1 MGRMLSS
8 TEPFDSIDFAP
19 ERQLIASARAQAAL
33 AVGSTTTSD
42 SKAPSALSADSASS
56 INADTSTSG
65 TCSVGSCPYPQSFPG
80 YEVVGEPL
88 HGGQG
93 LVFKAVQRSTQRL
106 VAIKLMRE
114 GPFAGV
120 AERARF
126 EREIQILGLIRHPN
140 IVAIHGAGVVAGS
153 HYYVMDFVS
162 GRSLDEYILQQR
174 PDKRQVLSL
183 FAKIS
188 EAVHAAHQ
196 LGIVHRDLKP
206 SNVFVD
212 ERSEPLILDFG
223 LAKRAI
229 EGAALPITETGQ
241 FLGSLPWVAPE
252 QAEGRQSTIDA
263 RTDVYA
269 LGMMLYFVLTGGFP
283 YSVSGSVREVLDHI
297 INDVPVRPARKHRA
311 IDDEMETM
319 ILKCLQKDRDR
330 RYQTA
335 GDFARDLRCY
345 LSGEPI
351 EAKRDSTIYLLRKQL
366 RRNLVPFSIAGA
378 FLVTIVVALVVSA
391 AEWHRA
397 ETQWEAAELSK
408 AQALAVTGFLTDT
421 LSTANPYVGD
431 AANPRVG
438 EVLNGAMQRAEST
451 FSDQPLVRA
460 AIYDSLF
467 GAFDA
472 LGRFADA
479 DTCATRSLALRRQW
493 CRPDDPQL
501 IQSLR
506 NSATVASK
514 LARHAEADQLAREAL
529 QVAQRTNGPD
539 HTETAESLVT
549 LAVVLNAQG
558 RYAESEPILRD
569 AVERHSRLHGP
580 EHELTVMAQFRLAG
594 CLYELAR
601 IDEARPIFEQVV
613 ERSRRS
619 LDPDHPDIANR
630 LSSLG
635 AVVHLAGE
643 LSAAE
648 EMHREALEIR
658 RRRFGDEHIYVANS
672 LNNLGFVLTDLG
684 RFDEAEP
691 LYQQSLDLR
700 RRLYGPRRIEVTFA
714 LNGLAR
720 LYLQTDRA
728 AEAETLLR
736 ESLDIFA
743 ETLPDHWRRG
753 YTQCLLGA
761 TLTGLGQLDDA
772 EALLDQGV
780 PTVLSHRGHAD
791 MFSQEVLRYI
801 TDFYLLTGRQGVAE
815 PYRKLIAAK

>member
-1 MGRMLSS
+1 M
-8 TEPFDSIDFAP
+8 DIAP
-19 ERQLIASARAQAAL
+19 ERRLIASARAQAAL
-33 AVGSTTTSD
+33 AFGSTTDSD
-42 SKAPSALSADSASS
+42 SNIPCALSTDS
-56 INADTSTSG
+56 INSVDSETSTSG
-65 TCSVGSCPYPQSFPG
+65 TGSLGSCPYPQSFPG

-93 LVFKAVQRSTQRL
+93 LVFKAVQRTTQRL
-106 VAIKLMRE
+106 VAIKLMKE
-114 GPFAGV
+114 GPFAGA

-140 IVAIHGAGVVAGS
+140 IIAIHGAGVAAGS
-153 HYYVMDFVS
+153 HYYVMDYVS
-162 GRSLDEYILQQR
+162 GQPVDDYVHQHR
-174 PDKRQVLSL
+174 PDKRQVIAL
-183 FAKIS
+183 FAKIG

-212 ERSEPLILDFG
+212 ERGEPLILDFG
-223 LAKRAI
+223 LAKRAL

-252 QAEGRQSTIDA
+252 QAEGLQDTVDA

-283 YSVSGSVREVLDHI
+283 YTINGSVREVLDHI
-297 INDVPVRPARKHRA
+297 INDVPVRPSRRDRG
-311 IDDEMETM
+311 IDDEMETI
-319 ILKCLQKDRDR
+319 ILKCLQKDRAR
-330 RYQTA
+330 RYQAA

-351 EAKRDSTIYLLRKQL
+351 DAKRDSTVYLLRKQL

-378 FLVTIVVALVVSA
+378 FLVTVVVALVVSA

-397 ETQWEAAELSK
+397 ETQWAAAELSK
-408 AQALAVTGFLTDT
+408 AQALAVTGFLTET
-421 LSTANPYVGD
+421 LSTANPY
-431 AANPRVG
+431 ATNIANPRVG
-438 EVLNGAMQRAEST
+438 EVLDRAMQRAELA

-460 AIYDSLF
+460 AVYDSLF

-472 LGRFADA
+472 LGRFDDA
-479 DTCATRSLALRRQW
+479 QTCATRSLALRRKW
-493 CRPDDPQL
+493 CRPDDPQ
-501 IQSLR
+501 IIHSLR

-514 LARHAEADQLAREAL
+514 LACHADAEERAREAL
-529 QVAQRTNGPD
+529 AVAERIYGPD
-539 HTETAESLVT
+539 HSDTAECLVT
-549 LAVVLNAQG
+549 LAVVLSAQG
-558 RYAESEPILRD
+558 RYAEVEQILRD

-580 EHELTVMAQFRLAG
+580 EHELTVMARFRLAG

-613 ERSRRS
+613 EWSRRS
-619 LDPDHPDIANR
+619 LDPNHPDVANR

-635 AVVHLAGE
+635 AVLHLSGE
-643 LSAAE
+643 LPAAE
-648 EMHREALEIR
+648 ELHREALEIR
-658 RRRFGDEHIYVANS
+658 RREFGDEHITIANS

-720 LYLQTDRA
+720 LYLHTDRA

-736 ESLDIFA
+736 ESLDILD

-761 TLTGLGQLDDA
+761 ALTGLGQWDDA
-772 EALLDQGV
+772 ETLLNQGV

-791 MFSQEVLRYI
+791 MFSQEALRYI
-801 TDFYLLTGRQGVAE
+801 VDFYTLVGRQSDLE
-815 PYRKLIAAK
+815 HYLNLIAPE